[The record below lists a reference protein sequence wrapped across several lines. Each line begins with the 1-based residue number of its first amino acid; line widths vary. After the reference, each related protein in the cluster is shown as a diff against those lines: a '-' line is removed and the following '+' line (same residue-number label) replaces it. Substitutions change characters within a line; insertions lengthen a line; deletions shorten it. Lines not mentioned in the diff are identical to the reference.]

1 MKKLPGL
8 LGLCLICVWGTTYAF
23 VHPYTE
29 HHQAL
34 MQVLAYLFMIFAS
47 ITFIGAFIYI
57 GGLEDKVKASEEKIG
72 QLKAELES
80 IRSRS
85 SKV

>member
-1 MKKLPGL
+1 
-8 LGLCLICVWGTTYAF
+8 
-23 VHPYTE
+23 
-29 HHQAL
+29 